1 MSNHVWP
8 RVAKPD
14 TIYIGLP
21 DLKFIYGTRKTRNV
35 YINKGSDIWIHSM
48 DNYSPESLIQ
58 KLRAA
63 HKSEKN
69 VMDLFC
75 DIPLYFLLI
84 FPTLSVFAIAIQAG
98 IYLIRVNIRNT
109 RTMCEIS
116 RKDTGT
122 TSSTILTSFW
132 LSLLLTL
139 KRLRILFW
147 LHCWIWT
154 SNCRLGFYIF
164 LFCFLPIVPFDSC
177 LVEG

>member
-8 RVAKPD
+8 RVAKSD

-21 DLKFIYGTRKTRNV
+21 DLQFIYGTRKTRNV

-48 DNYSPESLIQ
+48 DNYSPENLIQ

-63 HKSEKN
+63 HKSEKMLWICF
-69 VMDLFC
+69 VIF
-75 DIPLYFLLI
+75 LYFILI

-109 RTMCEIS
+109 RTMCEIN
-116 RKDTGT
+116 TGT

-164 LFCFLPIVPFDSC
+164 LFCFLPIVSFDSC
-177 LVEG
+177 LVER

>member
-8 RVAKPD
+8 RVAKSD

-21 DLKFIYGTRKTRNV
+21 DLKFIYDRRKTRNV

-48 DNYSPESLIQ
+48 DNYSPENLIQ

-63 HKSEKN
+63 HKSEKMLWICF
-69 VMDLFC
+69 VIF
-75 DIPLYFLLI
+75 LYFILI

-109 RTMCEIS
+109 RTMCEIN
-116 RKDTGT
+116 TGT

-164 LFCFLPIVPFDSC
+164 LFCFLPIVSFDSC
-177 LVEG
+177 LVER

>member
-48 DNYSPESLIQ
+48 DNYSPENLIQ

-63 HKSEKN
+63 HKSEKMLWICF
-69 VMDLFC
+69 VIF
-75 DIPLYFLLI
+75 LYFILI

-109 RTMCEIS
+109 RTMCEIN
-116 RKDTGT
+116 TGT

-147 LHCWIWT
+147 LHYWIWT

-177 LVEG
+177 LVER